1 MSSIDKKTL
10 PKRKKTK
17 KSTVIATIVAGSVIA
32 VATIGLV
39 VGVSGPAQAKVDRN
53 VDQLSKTNPDQ
64 RNKFDETLNSISRKV
79 ASEKKEKKEKYD
91 LEQRAKAEEVKAAQA
106 AEQDRKKQAHEQA
119 AQQQAQQ
126 QAEKQAQQQTAQQQ
140 AAQQQAEQPAAPQAA
155 PQAAT
160 VGYTVSG
167 YSSASSDAIQGIID
181 SNLTAWV
188 SISDIPTAGG
198 VAVFGHTDF
207 AGRPSAGAWIAGA
220 SVGEIVTVSGIPYR
234 ITNKYIVNYSSD
246 EEYDAVYGAQPGELV
261 FITCATYDQGT
272 VWILRTQRI

>member
-1 MSSIDKKTL
+1 MSSIDKEIFIKE
-10 PKRKKTK
+10 KKTK
-17 KSTVIATIVAGSVIA
+17 KSKMIATIVAVSVIA

-64 RNKFDETLNSISRKV
+64 RNKFDETLNSISRKI
-79 ASEKKEKKEKYD
+79 AGEKKANKEKYD
-91 LEQRAKAEEVKAAQA
+91 LEQKAKAEEAKRKQDE
-106 AEQDRKKQAHEQA
+106 AEQDRKKQADEQA

-126 QAEKQAQQQTAQQQ
+126 QAEQQAQQQ

-155 PQAAT
+155 PQQAS

-198 VAVFGHTDF
+198 VAVFGHTNF
-207 AGRPSAGAWIAGA
+207 AGRPSAGAWVAGA

-272 VWILRTQRI
+272 VWVLRTQRI

>member
-1 MSSIDKKTL
+1 M
-10 PKRKKTK
+10 
-17 KSTVIATIVAGSVIA
+17 IATIVAVSVIA

-64 RNKFDETLNSISRKV
+64 RNKFDETLNSISRKI
-79 ASEKKEKKEKYD
+79 AGEKKAKKEKYD
-91 LEQRAKAEEVKAAQA
+91 LEQKAKAEEAKRKQDE
-106 AEQDRKKQAHEQA
+106 AEQDRKKQADEQA

-126 QAEKQAQQQTAQQQ
+126 QAEQQAQQQ

-155 PQAAT
+155 PQQAS

-181 SNLTAWV
+181 SNLSAWV

-198 VAVFGHTDF
+198 VAVFGHTNF
-207 AGRPSAGAWIAGA
+207 AGRPSAGAWVAGA

-272 VWILRTQRI
+272 VWVLRTQRI